1 MLADTLH
8 PSVISTVTFDP
19 TLVPTDGIHSGKLL
33 IKSNNSKYK
42 VTIPWKANVLKGGLH
57 WNSTA
62 SKFLLTDNPD
72 PEDPSH
78 TNIISTTRP
87 LKITNKFAVPVVV
100 YSVKMAAEAEK
111 FFEMGPFKPTV
122 SKSVMKFK
130 FIICILL
137 FQVIKAGES
146 IDLVQLSVK
155 KEAWEGDR
163 HMDSYITLNTNLTS
177 VRVPLIAFD
186 GKLKPVGGIFYINS
200 PINNFHLV
208 LSVVSIRICPGFWN
222 HWDE

>member
-8 PSVISTVTFDP
+8 PSVVSTVTFDP
-19 TLVPTDGIHSGKLL
+19 TLVQSDGIHSGKLL

-42 VTIPWKANVLKGGLH
+42 VTIPWTANVLKGGLH

-62 SKFLLTDNPD
+62 SKFLLSDNPNPD
-72 PEDPSH
+72 DPSQA
-78 TNIISTTRP
+78 NILSTKRP

-100 YSVKMAAEAEK
+100 YSVKMASEAEK

-122 SKSVMKFK
+122 SDLVMKFK
-130 FIICILL
+130 FVICILL

-146 IDLVQLSVK
+146 LDLVQLSVK

-163 HMDSYITLNTNLTS
+163 HMDSYLTLDTNLTS
-177 VRVPLIAFD
+177 VKVPLIAFD
-186 GKLKPVGGIFYINS
+186 GKLKPVSTVYHQILCEINIFVTSFLLLRPRN
-200 PINNFHLV
+200 
-208 LSVVSIRICPGFWN
+208 LSLILEPSG
-222 HWDE
+222 